1 MDTRVAAPITVRSQ
15 KILHPGYKFLHP
27 EVKNSRHLEMN
38 TSVIC
43 LAAPFV
49 FLAGWVTGMM
59 CMNGNA
65 NTAGGGGGGG
75 GCCFGG
81 GEEYYAQPGGYGRG
95 AFVNNGYSYG
105 RRPYW

>member
-1 MDTRVAAPITVRSQ
+1 
-15 KILHPGYKFLHP
+15 
-27 EVKNSRHLEMN
+27 MN
-38 TSVIC
+38 TAVVC

-65 NTAGGGGGGG
+65 NNGGGGGGGGG

-81 GEEYYAQPGGYGRG
+81 GEEYYAQPMGGYYAQPGGYGRG